1 MADEINKKV
10 LVSIDLANSEANAA
24 IEQLAVDV
32 KKTADELKNLKAQVS
47 AAKAAMADANAEY
60 AKEKVATQAA
70 RTEYQKKRTAILEA
84 NQALKEAKKA
94 TQAATGSYD
103 EAQKKLTELGRAIKS
118 AEHGFDSTNPAIKA
132 QIENYKKLNK
142 ELTAFDAKLGNHQ
155 RNVGNYE
162 SALSGLGSKL
172 GSLIPGFNEA
182 SEALKIAAQ
191 GFNAVK
197 VGSKGAAEG
206 MGEAATGAEA
216 AGGGVEGLG
225 AGLGALASGLAI
237 VAVLVIAIAKHFADL
252 TPNADALGQRF
263 AYLKGLLR
271 ALAEDNMDQTFG
283 DWASSMHKVAQ
294 EAANIKEAMQDLNR
308 SQAQDLVDDA
318 KADAQIADLML
329 KMRNRRNTPEQE
341 RSYFN
346 EIQKISV
353 DKYKGNKEL
362 ADKEYELA
370 VRTATNSNRFTQ
382 QEIDNLRRLGVAY
395 AIQLDKQKGLV
406 NGADDIKAIVDA
418 QQKQIATER
427 EMETVRDRAQN
438 RLDASDLKAEAAAEK
453 AKNDLIEAKRAGEEI
468 ENERRNAIAKMLQDE
483 MEGFARELSMNDEQY
498 RQKLFKLQDFIKK
511 QEQLRN
517 KTKSPEAKAQFT
529 KNIASA
535 NALKGTDKDEHAA
548 NQEKLVT
555 DYFKKQADLVQKGQ
569 DELAQLQ
576 IANIRDVQSREI
588 AALDQQHEVERQA
601 YTKQQ
606 NLLSEDIAKVR
617 KSIKTAHG
625 AEKTALQDHLN
636 QLLDLQGINYD
647 KSLAAT
653 KKYEHDRAKI
663 IKDAADRDT
672 EARSKTKV
680 LQLKS
685 IEEDH
690 PTPKNK
696 LALLNAEKDDAKKE
710 YDIAVSQEG
719 LTNDAKTYMHQ
730 QYLDKIKALDL
741 AYNADRARNILQWER
756 TIQDGATNI
765 IKNAISSN
773 AQYAEA
779 SLNRQ
784 RTFELN
790 NQALTKTQQAQVEER
805 FRIKQGQEK
814 VKEFRANQ
822 KLAIAQ
828 ALINGALAMTKT
840 TANVGFPLAFAFDPL
855 VAAQTAIEIAAIAA
869 QKPPAYAMGGTF
881 ESDGKG
887 TVLPGYSKVDNI
899 NAKLRSGEGIVV
911 SEAMRN
917 PFARSLVSSVN
928 EAFGGRS
935 FDGVTA
941 PVQWLVPHFASGG
954 IYTPSYE
961 NNIRPISPMQGPQRM
976 HPDDISQLGDIMM
989 NAVYNMPNPV
999 VDVREINHAQGV
1011 RANTLARVE
1020 H

>member
-1 MADEINKKV
+1 MSDNIEKKV
-10 LVSIDLANSEANAA
+10 LVSIDLANSEANSAM
-24 IEQLAVDV
+24 EQLAVDV

-84 NQALKEAKKA
+84 NQALKASKQA
-94 TQAATGSYD
+94 TQAANGSYA
-103 EAQKKLTELGRAIKS
+103 EAQQKLTALGKAIKNT
-118 AEHGFDSTNPAIKA
+118 ENGFNSSNPAIQK
-132 QIENYKKLNK
+132 QIQEYNQLNNQLKK
-142 ELTAFDAKLGNHQ
+142 FDAQMGNHQ

-237 VAVLVIAIAKHFADL
+237 VAVLIIAIAKHFADL

-341 RSYFN
+341 RAYFN

-535 NALKGTDKDEHAA
+535 NALRGTDKDEHAA

-569 DELAQLQ
+569 DELTQLQ

-617 KSIKTAHG
+617 KSIKTAQG
-625 AEKTALQDHLN
+625 SEKTALQDHLN
-636 QLLDLQGINYD
+636 QLLDLQGINQD
-647 KSLAAT
+647 KSLALDA
-653 KKYEHDRAKI
+653 KYEHDKAKLN
-663 IKDAADRDT
+663 KDYADRET
-672 EARSKTKV
+672 QTLIEANLIRLK
-680 LQLKS
+680 LKS
-685 IEEDH
+685 EDN
-690 PTPKNK
+690 PNNSNDKKNL
-696 LALLNAEKDDAKKE
+696 LAAEKDEALNE
-710 YDIAVSQEG
+710 YNVAVSQEG
-719 LTNDAKTYMHQ
+719 VTNAQKVLLHQEYLAKIH
-730 QYLDKIKALDL
+730 ALDL
-741 AYNADRARNILQWER
+741 AYNQDRARNILQWER
-756 TIQDGATNI
+756 TIQDGATSI

-869 QKPPAYAMGGTF
+869 QKPPAYAIGGIHSGDGLVKGPGTGT
-881 ESDGKG
+881 SDSVNAKLSNGEA
-887 TVLPGYSKVDNI
+887 VI
-899 NAKLRSGEGIVV
+899 NAKST
-911 SEAMRN
+911 SM
-917 PFARSLVSSVN
+917 FAPLLSAIN
-928 EAFGGRS
+928 QAGGGVS
-935 FDGVTA
+935 FDLNSA
-941 PVQWLVPHFASGG
+941 KPQWLVPHFASGG
-954 IYTPSYE
+954 VYTPSYE

>member
-1 MADEINKKV
+1 MSDNIEKKV
-10 LVSIDLANSEANAA
+10 IVSIDLASDEAISKVDILKQHIKELNSSLKSNKTVLVDAQVAEASLSDELSKVTLDHAK
-24 IEQLAVDV
+24 V
-32 KKTADELKNLKAQVS
+32 KKAIDDAKLAQIQ
-47 AAKAAMADANAEY
+47 ANI
-60 AKEKVATQAA
+60 AT
-70 RTEYQKKRTAILEA
+70 
-84 NQALKEAKKA
+84 KEAKKNMV
-94 TQAATGSYD
+94 AAKGSYD
-103 EAQKKLTELGRAIKS
+103 EAQKSLTALGRAIKS
-118 AEHGFDSTNPAIKA
+118 AEGGFNSTNPKIKE
-132 QIENYKKLNK
+132 QIQQYNKLNA
-142 ELTAFDAKLGNHQ
+142 ELKKFDAQMGNHQ

-162 SALSGLGSKL
+162 SALGGLGERL

-182 SEALKIAAQ
+182 SSALQSAAKGFNAIKSGGQAAAQ
-191 GFNAVK
+191 GAAEA
-197 VGSKGAAEG
+197 GAGAAEG
-206 MGEAATGAEA
+206 A
-216 AGGGVEGLG
+216 EGLLGMAG
-225 AGLGALASGLAI
+225 AAAILVVGLA
-237 VAVLVIAIAKHFADL
+237 AIIKYFADL
-252 TPNADALGQRF
+252 TPHADILAQRF
-263 AYLKGLLR
+263 ASVKGAFR
-271 ALAEDNMDQTFG
+271 AFMDDLGEGTSFKKLFADMKEVG
-283 DWASSMHKVAQ
+283 Q
-294 EAANIKEAMQDLNR
+294 EAANLKMQLQDLTR
-308 SQAQDLVDDA
+308 AQAQDVVDDA
-318 KADAQIADLML
+318 KADAQVADLML

-341 RSYFN
+341 RAYFN

-370 VRTATNSNRFTQ
+370 IKTATNSKRFTD
-382 QEIDNLRRLGVAY
+382 QEIADLRRLGVAY

-406 NGADDIKAIVDA
+406 NGADDIKAIVEA
-418 QQKQIATER
+418 QRKQVETER

-438 RLDASDLKAEAAAEK
+438 RLDASDMKAEAAAEK

-535 NALKGTDKDEHAA
+535 NALMGTDKDEHAA

-606 NLLSEDIAKVR
+606 NLLSEDIAKIS

-663 IKDAADRDT
+663 IKDAADRDA

-680 LQLKS
+680 LQLRS

-690 PTPKNK
+690 PTQKNK

-756 TIQDGATNI
+756 TIQDGATSI

-869 QKPPAYAMGGTF
+869 QKPPAYAIGGIHSGDGLVKGPGTGT
-881 ESDGKG
+881 SDSVNAKLSNGEA
-887 TVLPGYSKVDNI
+887 VI
-899 NAKLRSGEGIVV
+899 NAKST
-911 SEAMRN
+911 SM
-917 PFARSLVSSVN
+917 FAPLLSAIN
-928 EAFGGRS
+928 QAGGGVS
-935 FDGVTA
+935 FDLNSA
-941 PVQWLVPHFASGG
+941 KPQWLVPHFASGG
-954 IYTPSYE
+954 VYTPSYE

-989 NAVYNMPNPV
+989 NAVYNMPTPV